1 MSSGVSSEILTVY
14 EKDFYQFELYN
25 HDANFQRKF
34 KESYIDEE
42 KQTRNWSN
50 DLVGRVLFL
59 DKYTAEDCQEFQGME
74 FEVIDGYYFN
84 EGFCTKI
91 KTQVEVIFNKRLEA
105 KNNGNTGLAN
115 AYKLLLNSSYG
126 KLIQKTPT
134 TDIKYIEKDAIKL
147 R

>member
-1 MSSGVSSEILTVY
+1 M
-14 EKDFYQFELYN
+14 N
-25 HDANFQRKF
+25 
-34 KESYIDEE
+34 YIDEE

-126 KLIQKTPT
+126 KLIQKTPA
-134 TDIKYIEKDAIKL
+134 TDIKYIEKENVL
-147 R
+147 RHVENITRKKHGQT